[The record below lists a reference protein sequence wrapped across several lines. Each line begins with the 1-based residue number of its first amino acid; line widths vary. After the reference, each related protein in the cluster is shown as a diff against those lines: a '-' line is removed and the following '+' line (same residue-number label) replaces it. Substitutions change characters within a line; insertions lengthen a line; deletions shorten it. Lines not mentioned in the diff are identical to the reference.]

1 MVVAAVPCLDFQAAP
16 LVMSMRAHSTAVQDS
31 LNDYRF
37 GSANSQQI
45 PGHRLSDSQV
55 RNV

>member
-1 MVVAAVPCLDFQAAP
+1 
-16 LVMSMRAHSTAVQDS
+16 MSMRAHSTAVQDS